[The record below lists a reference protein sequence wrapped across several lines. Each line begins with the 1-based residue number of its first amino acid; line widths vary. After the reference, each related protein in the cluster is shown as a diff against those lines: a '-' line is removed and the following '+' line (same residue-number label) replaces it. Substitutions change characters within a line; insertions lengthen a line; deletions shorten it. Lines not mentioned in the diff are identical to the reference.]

1 MNGAQLI
8 LDSFERNYTD
18 LHHELEDITPAELMA
33 VPYPA
38 IGWLAWHLIRVQDVQ
53 V

>member
-33 VPYPA
+33 EPYPA
-38 IGWLAWHLIRVQDVQ
+38 IGCESDPISLDTELA
-53 V
+53 